1 MYSCC
6 HVPAAAACL
15 CTQRRARAGH
25 RARSAPSA
33 AGFDPEA
40 EAPVSH
46 PAPPIQTATVRPS
59 TSRILHCGWYTVTA
73 APAPHSA
80 ENHNCCNRATAIAI
94 HRHAC
99 ALPSSEGRCGSSM
112 HQPKPGWAPHL
123 KPAAVQQQLCCP
135 LYIQPRRLPGAP
147 RARCSDRGPCGHQ
160 AAHALASAAE
170 GEHLTR
176 HMDHM
181 EP

>member
-1 MYSCC
+1 
-6 HVPAAAACL
+6 
-15 CTQRRARAGH
+15 
-25 RARSAPSA
+25 
-33 AGFDPEA
+33 
-40 EAPVSH
+40 VSH

-94 HRHAC
+94 RRHAC
-99 ALPSSEGRCGSSM
+99 ALPSSDGQCGSSM
-112 HQPKPGWAPHL
+112 HQPRPGWAPHL

-181 EP
+181 EPSQVTKGSQDNRVQEHPPAKLCYVMLYFELAEEACSE